1 MEDHKIVALFWQR
14 SEQALEETARKYGA
28 YCHAIAGHILTDVTA
43 AEETVNDA
51 YLAAW
56 NSIPPQRPNVL
67 SAYIGK
73 LTRRLA
79 INRWKQQHA
88 QKRGGDQVTLAL
100 EELAELADERQQ
112 PERQLEAAELS
123 AILDRFVQ
131 SLRETERRVFVRR
144 YWYLESIQEISRSFG
159 FSESKTKSMLYRT
172 RQKLADYLMKE
183 GISIET

>member
-1 MEDHKIVALFWQR
+1 M
-14 SEQALEETARKYGA
+14 
-28 YCHAIAGHILTDVTA
+28 
-43 AEETVNDA
+43 
-51 YLAAW
+51 
-56 NSIPPQRPNVL
+56 
-67 SAYIGK
+67 
-73 LTRRLA
+73 
-79 INRWKQQHA
+79 
-88 QKRGGDQVTLAL
+88 TLAL